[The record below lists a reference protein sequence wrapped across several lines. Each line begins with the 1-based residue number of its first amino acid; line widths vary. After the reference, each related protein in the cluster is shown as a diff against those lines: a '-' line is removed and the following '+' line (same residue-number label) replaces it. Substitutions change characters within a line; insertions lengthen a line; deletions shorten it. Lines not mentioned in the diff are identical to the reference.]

1 MLPNLEDLLKGV
13 YLQPMDAF
21 KTMNFTI
28 ENNVLPHLNQSAIYN
43 PFDDIDNCFTLTHG
57 ELLHVMSTEVGLK
70 GGQKDVHSLPW
81 IAVSALQ
88 FSVK

>member
-13 YLQPMDAF
+13 YLQPMDVF

-28 ENNVLPHLNQSAIYN
+28 ENNVLPHLNQSGIYN

-57 ELLHVMSTEVGLK
+57 DSTMNPGMQISSSGIVIKL
-70 GGQKDVHSLPW
+70 
-81 IAVSALQ
+81 
-88 FSVK
+88 